1 MGRDDI
7 WISLFLSIMIIICSV
22 LGLGF
27 GEISW
32 RDVVVPQWELWP
44 LLFIGIIICIISIR
58 AIQRGEGKKK
68 EKKYTDADAENFD
81 ESKVSRDEHGRFDH
95 SGTSR
100 ATSEKSIGWIRRNI
114 FPWTLPY
121 GDPDKEAFRKDLRR
135 QLNPG
140 LIKFAAGTLDMG
152 LLPSHPLLLLLLFL
166 EGYEEPER
174 KK

>member
-68 EKKYTDADAENFD
+68 EKKYTDEDAARAEAEMD
-81 ESKVSRDEHGRFDH
+81 KIYLKEHG
-95 SGTSR
+95 
-100 ATSEKSIGWIRRNI
+100 A
-114 FPWTLPY
+114 P
-121 GDPDKEAFRKDLRR
+121 PDKKNPKDDL
-135 QLNPG
+135 
-140 LIKFAAGTLDMG
+140 
-152 LLPSHPLLLLLLFL
+152 
-166 EGYEEPER
+166 
-174 KK
+174 